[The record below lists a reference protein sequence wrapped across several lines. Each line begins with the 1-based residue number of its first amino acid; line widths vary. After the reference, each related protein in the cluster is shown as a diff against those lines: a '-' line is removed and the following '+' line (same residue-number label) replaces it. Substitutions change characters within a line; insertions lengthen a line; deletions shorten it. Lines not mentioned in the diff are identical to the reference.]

1 MRLHKSKDDVL
12 LTGLLGGIGEYF
24 GIDPTLIRIGFALL
38 AFAGAFPMIP
48 LYIVGAIIVPDADSG
63 QTTTR
68 KKQRKS
74 RKIDKNIVKPHNRDG
89 VSKEKEF
96 DEEDW
101 SDF

>member
-1 MRLHKSKDDVL
+1 MRLRKSKDDVL

-24 GIDPTLIRIGFALL
+24 GIDPTFIRIGFALL
-38 AFAGAFPMIP
+38 AFVGAFPMIP
-48 LYIVGAIIVPDADSG
+48 LYIIGALIVPDAAPT
-63 QTTTR
+63 QTAPR

-74 RKIDKNIVKPHNRDG
+74 QKIDKNIVKPHNKDS
-89 VSKEKEF
+89 VSETKEF